1 MSSGVLTSISRTT
14 SPFSSGFLPS
24 STTSVNNSN
33 NNNNNNGESTGL
45 GPTIWYY
52 VVALA
57 IVTLLLSTI
66 GSRVF
71 LMRRRRRLYGPD
83 ARCSLPRPTGTGGGA
98 TTIGSGGRLG
108 GIPTYR
114 PDNGELESG
123 LPTYCETTTYSYTS
137 GLPVGSVA
145 ANSTNPFD
153 ASRAVPADHPMYA
166 GPTIPVGAFT
176 RNEGGVERSGM
187 GMGLPAY
194 TAPTTTTEG
203 HTNGLTTT
211 GQGNVTLNQVA
222 TPEPPKYES

>member
-1 MSSGVLTSISRTT
+1 MSSAVLTSIPRTT

-24 STTSVNNSN
+24 TTTSANNSN
-33 NNNNNNGESTGL
+33 NNNNSNDSGSSGL

-52 VVALA
+52 VVALV
-57 IVTLLLSTI
+57 IVTLLLSTV

-71 LMRRRRRLYGPD
+71 FMRRRRRLYGPD
-83 ARCSLPRPTGTGGGA
+83 ARYSLPRAPSTGGGA
-98 TTIGSGGRLG
+98 TTTGSGRRSG

-123 LPTYCETTTYSYTS
+123 LPTYCETTTFSYTS
-137 GLPVGSVA
+137 GLPVGSAA
-145 ANSTNPFD
+145 ANSTSPFN
-153 ASRAVPADHPMYA
+153 ASCAVPADHPMYA
-166 GPTIPVGAFT
+166 GPAIPVGAFT

-187 GMGLPAY
+187 GMGLPGY
-194 TAPTTTTEG
+194 TAPTTTEG

-211 GQGNVTLNQVA
+211 GQGNATPNRVA